1 MALVDRAQWEQ
12 QITDLLGG
20 LTERVRGTEQQLT
33 ALTTALRE
41 VRENTVTQ
49 QQFEALERLLEQVSF
64 QESKSESDS
73 SGRNESDSNGMIE
86 VEGALNELV
95 EALDVN
101 KLSDASDS
109 IRRSAALLAK
119 TTTMASE
126 RLEAIARRVE
136 TTQRS
141 NLSAVQDAKTAAVKG
156 IEEAASTAADVANQ
170 RLDAAN
176 ATAGRLI
183 EHAERLRKP
192 LGWSV
197 AANLALVLLPVVTV
211 LLMGV
216 MTAWTLVKGIQWVF
230 VMDAALWLRIIAG
243 VALVSLLAG
252 SAWGLWKLVV
262 WVRGVLERMRLEG

>member
-49 QQFEALERLLEQVSF
+49 QQFEALERHLEQVSF

-109 IRRSAALLAK
+109 IRKSAALLAK

-216 MTAWTLVKGIQWVF
+216 MTAWTLVNGIQWVF
-230 VMDAALWLRIIAG
+230 VMDAALWLQIIAG